1 MPSRMRAALTF
12 VLAWGAM
19 LAAVGA
25 TLLLV
30 AAELGVS
37 ARSAFAAILRDG
49 AAGFAE
55 AAFLLAIPLWFGV
68 RALLR
73 HYVSAPRR
81 LAEDARIML
90 TANPAH
96 RAELR
101 GSAET
106 RRLGATLNAFAA
118 AHSKLARDVETRVRE
133 ANARIEQER
142 NRLAALMSEL
152 AQSVV
157 VCNSEGRIL
166 LYNARAMRLLRKPI
180 AGDADAAKLHT
191 LVGLGRSIFA
201 VFDRNLIIHALENIR
216 DRMRE
221 DAHGPVAS
229 FVTTAP
235 AGQLVRVQIAPVLG
249 AEAANDT
256 EAVEGAPEGITGFVM
271 LLDNITRRIETGSRR
286 DSLLQTL
293 TQGTRASLASVRAAV
308 ENIASF
314 PEMDN
319 DARGRFIAIIGEEAT
334 RMSAGLDRA
343 ASEFAD
349 SLRTEWPLEDIRG
362 ADLITAARRRIESR
376 LGLPT
381 KLETVAESVWMRVD
395 SYSLMQ
401 GITYI
406 VSRLQEE
413 FGIREVRFGLAEV
426 GQLAHLDL
434 IWTGA
439 PLGTETTMAWQTD
452 SLELGGE
459 ASPLTFKQIMERHNA
474 EIWYQIDKPSQREYF
489 RIAMPVTRPEES
501 PAGAAT
507 TAESRPEFYD
517 FDLFHQ
523 PGQTP
528 ELDSRSLASLSY
540 TVFDTETTGLQPSA
554 GDEIVSIG
562 AVRIVNGRLL
572 EHEVFEQLVDPKR
585 AMSPEAGRITGI
597 DATMLENQPTIDRVL
612 PAFGQFC
619 EDTVLVAHNAAFDM
633 RFLRLK
639 EEATGVRFTQPVLDT
654 LLLSAVIHPDLES
667 HRLEVIAERMGVS
680 PVGRH
685 TALGDAIMTG
695 EVFLRMLPLLAE
707 QGIRTLGEA
716 REASQKTYF
725 ARIDY

>member
-1 MPSRMRAALTF
+1 MSGKARVYLALAIAWGFVLLALAGTALLVGADLSPAEREQALAILGDRAAH
-12 VLAWGAM
+12 VVV
-19 LAAVGA
+19 AAL
-25 TLLLV
+25 LLLV
-30 AAELGVS
+30 PLVVV
-37 ARSAFAAILRDG
+37 LRVL
-49 AAGFAE
+49 F
-55 AAFLLAIPLWFGV
+55 
-68 RALLR
+68 RR
-73 HYVSAPRR
+73 YVSAPRR

-96 RAELR
+96 RAALS

-106 RRLGATLNAFAA
+106 RRLAAAFNAFAT
-118 AHSKLARDVETRVRE
+118 AHAELTQDVEARVRE

-157 VCNSEGRIL
+157 VCNAEGRIL
-166 LYNARAMRLLRKPI
+166 LYNARAMQLLRKPI
-180 AGDADAAKLHT
+180 AGDAAAAKAHV

-216 DRMRE
+216 DRMRV

-229 FVTTAP
+229 FVATAP

-249 AEAANDT
+249 AEIGDAA
-256 EAVEGAPEGITGFVM
+256 EGAPEGITGFVM
-271 LLDNITRRIETGSRR
+271 LLDNITRRIESGSRR

-308 ENIASF
+308 ETITSF

-334 RMSAGLDRA
+334 RMSAGLDQA

-381 KLETVAESVWMRVD
+381 KLEAVAESIWMKVD

-459 ASPLTFKQIMERHNA
+459 ASPLTLKQIMERHNA
-474 EIWYQIDKPSQREYF
+474 EIWYQIHKPSQREYF

-528 ELDSRSLASLSY
+528 ELDSRPLTGLSY

-554 GDEIVSIG
+554 GDEIVSVG

-585 AMSPEAGRITGI
+585 AMSPEAARITGI
-597 DATMLENQPTIDRVL
+597 DAAMLENQPTIDRVL

-639 EEATGVRFTQPVLDT
+639 ESATGVRFTQPVLDT

-667 HRLEVIAERMGVS
+667 HSLEAIAERMGVS
-680 PVGRH
+680 PIGRH

-695 EVFLRMLPLLAE
+695 EVFLRMIPLLAE

-716 REASQKTYF
+716 REASQATYF
-725 ARIDY
+725 ARIEY